1 MGMLTAKAP
10 QPWHLGVAGNA
21 RGLGHDGGRV
31 GRRNEENI
39 ERPFL
44 DANLG
49 HSALIH
55 KALSW
60 SSNVIFLKRSARGAC
75 LFLFVVLV
83 CLQAIAQQKS
93 ASPLAEFERRFAA
106 ANSAKQAGDLPAA
119 AAASGKI
126 VALGLRE
133 MGKLRLFEA
142 AYPEAARFFRRSLE
156 FEDVADAHVDLAAAN
171 LYTSQLD
178 EALKEISQA
187 LAADPRNATAWNIQG
202 QAQMKKKDYR
212 AAVESFQK
220 SLEIRPDRET
230 SYSLASCL
238 LRLKDKEKAA
248 AIFQQMAGESGDRSG
263 LHLLFGDA
271 YRNATLYRDA
281 IRDFQRALS
290 LDPKVPNGHYFLG
303 LTYLMRDEWVFTPDA
318 RQQFLEQLRVDPGN
332 FSANYLLGYMAF
344 SSNQSQEADHYLGE
358 AARLK
363 PSSSEAWL
371 YLGLNAY
378 RRKDNQRA
386 EQLFRKAI
394 ALAER
399 SGVDAHNDIRKAYT
413 SLGRILIASGRAAE
427 GERYFERARAIQQ
440 NIIADNQ
447 ETSGMGDSSG
457 SGVSSADVTSLSQSE
472 PPVPL
477 GGTGKD
483 AATPLGGN
491 PLSHAKLTQG
501 QQRQAAAQEEFL
513 RSVLGGAFNDLATV
527 EAMQQQYAVA
537 LGHYQEAEGW
547 DPKVPGLMRNLGF
560 TAYRA
565 GNQPEAIR
573 ALRKAL
579 ALAPGDDE
587 ARAVLRELGATVP
600 GQVPQKKEAKKP

>member
-1 MGMLTAKAP
+1 
-10 QPWHLGVAGNA
+10 
-21 RGLGHDGGRV
+21 
-31 GRRNEENI
+31 
-39 ERPFL
+39 
-44 DANLG
+44 
-49 HSALIH
+49 LIH
-55 KALSW
+55 TPPSR
-60 SSNVIFLKRSARGAC
+60 SSNVILWKRSARDAC
-75 LFLFVVLV
+75 LFLLAVLG
-83 CLQAIAQQKS
+83 CLQSSAQQKP
-93 ASPLAEFERRFAA
+93 ASPLDEFERRFAA
-106 ANSAKQAGDLPAA
+106 ANSAKEAGDLPAA
-119 AAASGKI
+119 AAASEKI

-142 AYPEAARFFRRSLE
+142 AYPEAAKFSRRSLE

-171 LYTSQLD
+171 LFASRVD

-187 LAADPRNATAWNIQG
+187 LAADPRNATAWTIQG
-202 QAQMKKKDYR
+202 QAQIKKKDYR
-212 AAVESFQK
+212 AAAESFQK

-238 LRLKDKEKAA
+238 LRLKEKEKAE
-248 AIFQQMAGESGDRSG
+248 AIFQQMTASSGDRSG

-271 YRNATLYRDA
+271 YRKATLYDDA
-281 IRDFQRALS
+281 IREFQRALS

-303 LTYLMRDEWVFTPDA
+303 LTYLMQHEWVLTPDA
-318 RQQFLEQLRVDPGN
+318 RRQFLEQLRVDPGN
-332 FSANYLLGYMAF
+332 FFANYLLGYMSF
-344 SSNQSQEADHYLGE
+344 SAHQPEADHYLGE
-358 AARLK
+358 AARLN

-378 RRKDNQRA
+378 RRKENQRA
-386 EQLFRKAI
+386 ERLFRKAI

-399 SGVDAHNDIRKAYT
+399 SGVDAHTDIRKGYT

-427 GERYFERARAIQQ
+427 GEEYFEKARAIQR
-440 NIIADNQ
+440 NILADNQ
-447 ETSGMGDSSG
+447 GGSGIGDSGG
-457 SGVSSADVTSLSQSE
+457 SGVSSADVSSLAQNE

-483 AATPLGGN
+483 AATPSGSN
-491 PLSHAKLTQG
+491 ALSHGKLTPG
-501 QQRQAAAQEEFL
+501 QQRQASAQEEFL
-513 RSVLGGAFNDLATV
+513 RSVLGGAFSDLATV

-547 DPKVPGLMRNLGF
+547 DPKVPNLMRNLGF

-579 ALAPGDDE
+579 ALVPGDDQ
-587 ARAVLRELGATVP
+587 ARAVLRELVTTVP
-600 GQVPQKKEAKKP
+600 GQVPQKKEDKKR

>member
-1 MGMLTAKAP
+1 LTRPTPENRAFECNPISRQIPRLEQLATKRVL
-10 QPWHLGVAGNA
+10 LGTNS
-21 RGLGHDGGRV
+21 
-31 GRRNEENI
+31 
-39 ERPFL
+39 
-44 DANLG
+44 G

-55 KALSW
+55 TPPSR
-60 SSNVIFLKRSARGAC
+60 SSNVILWRRSARGAG
-75 LFLFVVLV
+75 LFLLAVLG
-83 CLQAIAQQKS
+83 CLQASAQQKP
-93 ASPLAEFERRFAA
+93 ASTLDEFDRRFAA
-106 ANSAKQAGDLPAA
+106 ANSAKEAGDLPAA
-119 AAASGKI
+119 AAASEKI

-142 AYPEAARFFRRSLE
+142 AYPEAAKFSRRSLE

-171 LYTSQLD
+171 LFTGQLD

-202 QAQMKKKDYR
+202 QAQLKKKDYR

-230 SYSLASCL
+230 SYGLASCL
-238 LRLKDKEKAA
+238 LRLKEKEKAA
-248 AIFQQMAGESGDRSG
+248 AIFQQMTVESGDRSG

-271 YRNATLYRDA
+271 YRNATLYDDA
-281 IRDFQRALS
+281 VREFQRALS

-303 LTYLMRDEWVFTPDA
+303 LTYLMQNEWVLTPEA
-318 RQQFLEQLRVDPGN
+318 RRQFLEQLRVDPGN
-332 FSANYLLGYMAF
+332 YFANYLLGYMAF
-344 SSNQSQEADHYLGE
+344 SSNQPQEADRYLGE
-358 AARLK
+358 AARLN
-363 PSSSEAWL
+363 PSSSQAWL

-386 EQLFRKAI
+386 ERLFRKAI

-399 SGVDAHNDIRKAYT
+399 SGADTHNDIRKAYT

-427 GERYFERARAIQQ
+427 GERYFEKARAIQQ
-440 NIIADNQ
+440 NIIAGNQ
-447 ETSGMGDSSG
+447 EEGGMGDSGG
-457 SGVSSADVTSLSQSE
+457 SGVSSADVTSLSQNE
-472 PPVPL
+472 PPVAL

-491 PLSHAKLTQG
+491 ALSHTKLTQG
-501 QQRQAAAQEEFL
+501 QKRQAAAQEEFL
-513 RSVLGGAFNDLATV
+513 RSVLGGAFSDLATV
-527 EAMQQQYAVA
+527 EAMQEQYAVA

-547 DPKVPGLMRNLGF
+547 DPKVPNLMRNLGF

-579 ALAPGDDE
+579 ALAPGDD
-587 ARAVLRELGATVP
+587 AVRAALRELGTTVP
-600 GQVPQKKEAKKP
+600 AQAPQNKKDKKP

>member
-1 MGMLTAKAP
+1 LF
-10 QPWHLGVAGNA
+10 Q
-21 RGLGHDGGRV
+21 
-31 GRRNEENI
+31 
-39 ERPFL
+39 
-44 DANLG
+44 LG

-55 KALSW
+55 TPTSR
-60 SSNVIFLKRSARGAC
+60 SSNVILWRRTAC
-75 LFLFVVLV
+75 VALLFLLAALG
-83 CLQAIAQQKS
+83 CLQASAQQKP
-93 ASPLAEFERRFAA
+93 ASPLAEFEGRFAA

-119 AAASGKI
+119 AAASEKI
-126 VALGLRE
+126 IALGLRE

-142 AYPEAARFFRRSLE
+142 AYPEATRFSRRSLE

-187 LAADPRNATAWNIQG
+187 LAADPRNPTAWNIQG

-220 SLEIRPDRET
+220 ALEIRPYRET

-248 AIFQQMAGESGDRSG
+248 AIFHQMTVESGDRSG

-271 YRNATLYRDA
+271 YRNATLYGDA
-281 IRDFQRALS
+281 IREFQRALA

-303 LTYLMRDEWVFTPDA
+303 LTYLMRDEWVLTPDA

-332 FSANYLLGYMAF
+332 FFANYLLGYMAF
-344 SSNQSQEADHYLGE
+344 SSKQSQEADHYLGE
-358 AARLK
+358 AARLN

-378 RRKDNQRA
+378 RRKENQRA
-386 EQLFRKAI
+386 ERLLRKAI

-399 SGVDAHNDIRKAYT
+399 SGVDAHNDIRKAYP

-427 GERYFERARAIQQ
+427 GAQYFEKARAIQQ
-440 NIIADNQ
+440 SIIADNQ
-447 ETSGMGDSSG
+447 EESGMGDSVG
-457 SGVSSADVTSLSQSE
+457 SGVSSADVTSLSQNE
-472 PPVPL
+472 PPVAL
-477 GGTGKD
+477 EAAGKD
-483 AATPLGGN
+483 AATLGGHA
-491 PLSHAKLTQG
+491 LSHAKLTQG

-513 RSVLGGAFNDLATV
+513 RSVLGGAFNDLATI
-527 EAMQQQYAVA
+527 EAMQGHYAVA

-547 DPKVPGLMRNLGF
+547 DPKVPDLMRNLGF

-565 GNQPEAIR
+565 GNQAEAIR

-579 ALAPGDDE
+579 ALAPRDDE
-587 ARAVLRELGATVP
+587 ARAVLRELGTTVP
-600 GQVPQKKEAKKP
+600 GPAPQKKEAKKP